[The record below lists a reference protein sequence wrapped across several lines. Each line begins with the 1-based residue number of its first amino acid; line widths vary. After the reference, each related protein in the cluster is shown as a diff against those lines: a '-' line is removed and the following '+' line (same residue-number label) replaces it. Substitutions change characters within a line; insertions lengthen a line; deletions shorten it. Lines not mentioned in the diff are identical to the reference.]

1 MSQRAFITGDGRSV
15 VLPAGRTGRIG
26 AGGQGQV
33 FRSQLGRQPI
43 AVKLCR
49 QLEEA
54 RLIALQRLEPTC
66 GTIATLPRQ
75 RLYHCRDGQR
85 GALAGYAMRY
95 VESKRSVSAA
105 RLFNFEEIAG
115 LQRFTWKDA
124 VLAALRLAESV
135 AQLHRHGLVIGD
147 LNPEN
152 VLFEQQGQA
161 AGTSTWRA
169 VILDSDSF
177 QIASSAERFHC
188 PVSRPPYT
196 APELI
201 GTDFASTWRDPSS
214 DAFSLAV
221 IVYQLLLHDH
231 PYDNALLQAEPELE
245 VTARI
250 RRGLYPHAAM
260 PAAGLCPGPYRPA
273 PAAISEAMDAA
284 FRRSFC
290 CEPALRP
297 TAAEWVLLLRDLH
310 SQVVACSR
318 NPRHQHV
325 AGRDCLWCAVEQRI
339 GTSIS
344 RYSPAPP
351 RAVPLA
357 TQETPEQP
365 SQPAPAESQRKP
377 PEALREQ
384 LVMARDLVE
393 RRALLAEQL
402 LQLEP
407 VLLEIAKRCSNP
419 GQLVDEQ
426 AVLDRLS
433 GLRNRLSRWLGHRQK
448 VAERQHHAEML
459 IELAADTTTMTQ
471 RQCQELEQT
480 RQRLVQRLA
489 NNNAA
494 ELASTLPLQDP
505 ERSAALLWRRTS
517 ERQQQQWLQEQLSQ
531 QWLRTWQIEGFGKGR
546 MALLERHGLER
557 ADQLLVQIDQIT
569 ALPGIGR
576 ALQQR
581 LQLRL
586 SAEIEKLQPLQHPSL
601 LALHTQD
608 TLALVLGAETITR
621 IKHQQQRID
630 ALQAEAAALAIRAQE
645 LNQEISARFQHRDAL
660 LQHYGQLF

>member
-1 MSQRAFITGDGRSV
+1 MSQRAFITSDGHSV
-15 VLPAGRTGRIG
+15 VLPAGHTGRIG

-33 FRSQLGRQPI
+33 YRTQLGGQPI

-135 AQLHRHGLVIGD
+135 AQLHRYGLVIGD

-201 GTDFASTWRDPSS
+201 GADFATTWRDASS
-214 DAFSLAV
+214 DAYALAV
-221 IVYQLLLHDH
+221 IVYLLLLHDH

-260 PAAGLCPGPYRPA
+260 PAAGLRPGPYRPA

-297 TAAEWVLLLRDLH
+297 TAAEWMLLLRDLH

-339 GTSIS
+339 GTPIS
-344 RYSPAPP
+344 RYSPAPTS
-351 RAVPLA
+351 AKPLA
-357 TQETPEQP
+357 TQQTPEQS
-365 SQPAPAESQRKP
+365 SQPAPADPQGNGL
-377 PEALREQ
+377 EALRDQ
-384 LVMARDLVE
+384 LRLARDLVE
-393 RRALLAEQL
+393 RRAVLVEQL

-407 VLLEIAKRCSNP
+407 VLVEIAERCSSP
-419 GQLVDEQ
+419 EQLVDEQ
-426 AVLDRLS
+426 AVLERLS
-433 GLRNRLSRWLGHRQK
+433 GLRNRISRWLGHRQK
-448 VAERQHHAEML
+448 VEARQRLADQL
-459 IELAADTTTMTQ
+459 LELATSSAASTLQ
-471 RQCQELEQT
+471 QSRELEQ
-480 RQRLVQRLA
+480 QRHQLLSRLA
-489 NNNAA
+489 GSCTAQLAA
-494 ELASTLPLQDP
+494 RLPLQDP
-505 ERSAALLWRRTS
+505 ERTATALWRQAANH
-517 ERQQQQWLQEQLSQ
+517 RQQRWLQQQLAQ
-531 QWLRTWQIEGFGKGR
+531 QPLRSWRMEGFGDGR

-557 ADQLLVQIDQIT
+557 GDQLLERIDQLT
-569 ALPGIGR
+569 SLAGIGR
-576 ALQQR
+576 GLQQR
-581 LQLRL
+581 LRQQLEN
-586 SAEIEKLQPLQHPSL
+586 EIQTLQAHMPEHVASPQIASSL
-601 LALHTQD
+601 PDLLGPE
-608 TLALVLGAETITR
+608 TLALIDT
-621 IKHQQQRID
+621 QQSLID
-630 ALQAEAAALAIRAQE
+630 ALQADAGALAIRCRDLNAQITSSY
-645 LNQEISARFQHRDAL
+645 QQRDAL
-660 LQHYGQLF
+660 QQSFNKLF